1 MRVALILSLLVS
13 IITSCQKTYRDEIYT
28 KPPIA
33 ADPVIKDLS
42 PEESL
47 KTMYLPKGYKMQL
60 VASEPL
66 INEPVTIVWDGN
78 GKMYVA
84 QMMTYMQ
91 DIDAGNE
98 NEPWS
103 RISVLED
110 TDNDGVMDKSTTFID
125 SLVLPR
131 IILPLDDRLIIGETY
146 QRNLYSYRDTNG
158 DNIADEKVLLLED
171 TVRDNRNLEHQDANM
186 LWDMD
191 NWLYVT
197 NKSFRYRF
205 TQNKFIRDTLPE
217 PAPGQWGLTQD
228 ETGRLF
234 FSRAGAEV
242 PANAFQQPIA
252 YGVLD
257 LPKQYDDFFLEP
269 WPIIGTPD
277 AQGGENRQREK
288 DNTLNK
294 FTAVAGQEI
303 YLGDKMPP
311 AYGDLFIPEPVGRL
325 IRRAKVSHVNGK
337 VILQNRYDSVE
348 FLASTDP
355 LFRPV
360 HTATGPDGALYVVDM
375 YRGIIQ
381 EGQWVNEGSYLRG
394 VVQEKGHDK
403 FHSRGRIYRIIHEE
417 EKPGAMPKLLDKS
430 ASDLVENLGHPNGW
444 WRNTAQKLIIL
455 KNDQSVVPDLV
466 KVLESDKNDIKRLHA
481 LWTIEGLDAIN
492 KDILTKAFAD
502 KDFRVRVAAIRISE
516 RVPDMTDQLKNLA
529 SDTSIE
535 VLQQL
540 ILTSRKQNDKTKAFV
555 KEIAERY
562 PNNEVVQVTAKENLS
577 PSFNII
583 QGFRNKYRFRGGD
596 AAGQIVHGYQI
607 FQELCSTC
615 HGKDAKGLPQ
625 LAPSLIGSPRVLA
638 DPEVMAKILLHG
650 LEGPIDGKKY
660 NGSMA
665 PVSQENNEYIAD
677 VISYVREELNG
688 AGTVWRGRVGR
699 VRQDT
704 KDRTKYYTIEE
715 LEREQKAKEKE
726 QDKAKKK

>member
-1 MRVALILSLLVS
+1 MRVSLILSLLVC
-13 IITSCQKTYRDEIYT
+13 IITSCQKTYRDEIYK
-28 KPPIA
+28 KPAIV
-33 ADPVIKDLS
+33 ADPVIKDLT

-47 KTMYLPKGYKMQL
+47 QTMYLPKGYKIQL

-66 INEPVTIVWDGN
+66 INEPVTVVWDGN

-98 NEPWS
+98 NQPWS

-110 TDNDGVMDKSTTFID
+110 TNNDGVMDKSTTFID

-205 TQNKFIRDTLPE
+205 TQNRFIRDTLPE

-242 PANAFQQPIA
+242 PANSFQQPIS

-257 LPKQYDDFFLEP
+257 LPKQYEDFFLEP
-269 WPIIGTPD
+269 WPIVGTPD

-325 IRRAKVSHVNGK
+325 IRRAKVSHIDGK
-337 VILQNRYDSVE
+337 VVLTNRYDSAE

-360 HTATGPDGALYVVDM
+360 HAATGPDGSLYVVDM

-403 FHSRGRIYRIIHEE
+403 FHSRGRIYRIFHEE
-417 EKPGAMPKLLDKS
+417 ESPGEMPKMLGRS
-430 ASDLVENLGHPNGW
+430 SEDLIGYLGHPNGW
-444 WRNTAQKLIIL
+444 WRNTAQKLIVL

-466 KVLESDKNDIKRLHA
+466 KVIDSDKNAIKRLHA
-481 LWTIEGLDAIN
+481 LWTVEGLNAID
-492 KDILTKAFAD
+492 KDILNKAFQD
-502 KDFRVRVAAIRISE
+502 SDPRVRVAAIRISE
-516 RVPDMTDQLKNLA
+516 RYDDMTDQLKKLA
-529 SDTSIE
+529 TDTSIE

-540 ILTSRKQNDKTKAFV
+540 ILTSRKQNDKTKSFV

-562 PNNEVVQVTAKENLS
+562 PNNEIIQVTAKENLS
-577 PSFNII
+577 PSFNVI
-583 QGFRNKYRFRGGD
+583 QGFREKYRFRGGD
-596 AAGQIVHGYQI
+596 AATQIVHGYQI
-607 FQELCSTC
+607 FQELCATC

-625 LAPSLIGSPRVLA
+625 LAPSLIGSPRVKA
-638 DPEVMAKILLHG
+638 DPDVMAKILLHG
-650 LEGPIDGKKY
+650 LEGPVDGKKY

-699 VRQDT
+699 VRQET
-704 KDRTKYYTIEE
+704 KDRKGYYTLEE
-715 LEREQKAKEKE
+715 LAREQKEKE
-726 QDKAKKK
+726 AKDKQQKK